1 MTRGDG
7 QSVEREHAS
16 PTRERDIATEYRQLV
31 SILAGR
37 AARLG
42 SRDPEAVAQ
51 EALRRSLDNAKSRQA
66 VDYYLG
72 EELPSNAAAP
82 EWPLDQLLAWLH
94 GVLQNVVR
102 EEQKRAGFRREVS
115 VVSISETA
123 DVAPTVLEVMVE
135 REMRSVVFDC
145 FANLDADYRKVLQLR
160 MDGLKYNQ
168 IARRLGMSENTVATW
183 VSRGI
188 RELGRQIRKRTGES
202 NG

>member
-1 MTRGDG
+1 MDPPPG
-7 QSVEREHAS
+7 QSVERESAS
-16 PTRERDIATEYRQLV
+16 PARGRDISSEYRQLV
-31 SILAGR
+31 AILAAR

-51 EALRRSLDNAKSRQA
+51 EALRRSLDNVKSRQA

-72 EELPSNAAAP
+72 DELATNSRPP

-94 GVLQNVVR
+94 GVLQNIVR
-102 EEQKRAGFRREVS
+102 EEQKRAGFRREIA

-123 DVAPTVLEVMVE
+123 DASPTALDALVE
-135 REMRSVVFDC
+135 KEMRSVVNDC
-145 FANLDADYRKVLQLR
+145 FATLDADYRKVLQLR
-160 MDGLKYNQ
+160 MDGLKYSQ

-188 RELGRQIRKRTGES
+188 RELGRLIRKRTGGS